1 MPHYPIDAKLPLV
14 ALLVT
19 ALLLIP
25 SLAVPSIDVSVQSIG
40 ASQCE
45 GFWMD
50 VNVTNLENR
59 PLENYTFN
67 ITIPSDRIPSYSRL
81 KAGNVYVVDENGNPL
96 YYWVMR
102 RTGKVFTVFFKVPH
116 IDANGWAVVRIYYG
130 SDNPYRR
137 YRKPAELFVYWE
149 PFNSLKNYPH
159 VDSGIFSNS
168 RAFGSGELYIKRGKL
183 VVNSTIS
190 TNWWS
195 GSTAKEAE
203 LVKLKVDDSY
213 AIVFKFK
220 RGSGNQGVV
229 SYPFYMFIHTRTGG
243 GWFGQ
248 DRYDYIAIKENSNSK
263 FRFEFGN
270 DRSGSD
276 ETSKYAG
283 KQYYLGEILVSRD
296 GSWGRVEKF
305 SSGAL
310 VASHTFE
317 TSNRFRNREISI
329 GFGQANA
336 DWWGTVNLLAY
347 VDWVYIVRHAD
358 YTAEVIG
365 MGAECGFN

>member
-1 MPHYPIDAKLPLV
+1 MPRHPIDGKLRIFGLIFLLASFLV
-14 ALLVT
+14 
-19 ALLLIP
+19 
-25 SLAVPSIDVSVQSIG
+25 LAPAFSVPSIDLTVQPIG
-40 ASQCE
+40 SCTTE
-45 GFWMD
+45 RYYID

-59 PLENYTFN
+59 ELVNYTFN
-67 ITIPSDRIPSYSRL
+67 ITIPSDRIPAYSRL

-102 RTGKVFTVFFKVPH
+102 RTSRVFTVFFKVPR
-116 IDANGWAVVRIYYG
+116 IPARGRAMVRIYYG

-149 PFNSLKNYPH
+149 PFNSLKSYPY

-168 RAFGSGELYIKRGKL
+168 QDFGGGELYIKRGKL
-183 VVNSTIS
+183 VANSTIS

-203 LVKLKVDDSY
+203 LVRLKVDDSY
-213 AIVFKFK
+213 AVVFKFK
-220 RGSGNQGVV
+220 RGSGKQGVV
-229 SYPFYMFIHTRTGG
+229 SYPFYMFIHAAVGNG
-243 GWFGQ
+243 

-283 KQYYLGEILVSRD
+283 KQYYLGEIVVTPRNST
-296 GSWGRVEKF
+296 GRIEKF

-310 VASHTFE
+310 IVSHVFE
-317 TSNRFRNREISI
+317 TSNRFRNREVSI

-347 VDWVYIVRHAD
+347 VDWVYIVRHAN
-358 YTAEVIG
+358 YGAEIVG

>member
-1 MPHYPIDAKLPLV
+1 MPRHHIDAKLPLV
-14 ALLVT
+14 ALLMT
-19 ALLLIP
+19 ALLLTP
-25 SLAVPSIDVSVQSIG
+25 SLAVPSIWVSVQSIG

-45 GFWMD
+45 KFWID

-59 PLENYTFN
+59 ELVNYTFN
-67 ITIPSDRIPSYSRL
+67 ITMPSEGIVAYSRL
-81 KAGNVYVVDENGNPL
+81 KLSNVYVVDENGKPL

-102 RTGKVFTVFFKVPH
+102 KSSSVFTVFFKVPH
-116 IDANGWAVVRIYYG
+116 IAPNGRATVRIYYG

-149 PFNSLKNYPH
+149 SFNSLKNYPH
-159 VDSGIFSNS
+159 VDSGIFSS
-168 RAFGSGELYIKRGKL
+168 SGAFGSGERYIKKGKL

-190 TNWWS
+190 TDWWS

-203 LVKLKVDDSY
+203 LVRLKVDDSY
-213 AIVFKFK
+213 AVVFKFK
-220 RGSGNQGVV
+220 RGSGKQGVV
-229 SYPFYMFIHTRTGG
+229 SYPFYMFIHADVGNG
-243 GWFGQ
+243 

-276 ETSKYAG
+276 ETNKYAG
-283 KQYYLGEILVSRD
+283 KQYYLGEILVTPRNST
-296 GSWGRVEKF
+296 GRIEKF

-310 VASHTFE
+310 VASYTFE

-336 DWWGTVNLLAY
+336 DWWSTVNLLAY
-347 VDWVYIVRHAD
+347 IDWVCVVRYSR
-358 YTAEVIG
+358 YTAEIAG